1 MIALF
6 VVLGVGCYYH
16 ANQFPDYPDF
26 WKGNWTEWRIWD
38 LLYHPYWQIYAE
50 IDLDY
55 LQGRMFSLIVVV
67 VVVVAINTFASV

>member
-16 ANQFPDYPDF
+16 ANQYPDYQNF
-26 WKGNWTEWRIWD
+26 WKGNWTDWRIWA

-50 IDLDY
+50 LDLDY
-55 LQGRMFSLIVVV
+55 LHGKMYYLLFSLI
-67 VVVVAINTFASV
+67 VVVAINTFVFV